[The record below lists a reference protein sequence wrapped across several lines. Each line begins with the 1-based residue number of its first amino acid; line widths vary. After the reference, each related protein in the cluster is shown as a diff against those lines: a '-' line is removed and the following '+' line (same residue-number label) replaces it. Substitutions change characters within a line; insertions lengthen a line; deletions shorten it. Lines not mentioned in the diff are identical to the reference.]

1 MERAA
6 SRQAWRVVLGALMVL
21 ALISVPGGF
30 VGAKEKP
37 HSEEAASKSRAP
49 DAAQE
54 EGADSGQSSQTS
66 AEDESATQEDESA
79 TGGEEA
85 TETGSSA
92 EGSESGSAESTGG
105 GSSSGSRQTRTSAG
119 EGEGNQPEAECP
131 EGTEFLVKF
140 EWNGTAFVP
149 EGGDP
154 KGVTITDVVLDEEGE
169 PTSVSFT
176 SEVEI
181 AVVAVKTGGGTTFV
195 TINGTSGTVS
205 SPDVHAISNL
215 TFCVPTKEPPPP
227 PPPGEI
233 TVDLVKD
240 NDADGDGTFTDS
252 EEASEEGQ
260 DVTFQVVITNTSDVD
275 VQIMSLTDAFG
286 ETTIDQ
292 LPCLTAGGQS
302 VLGMWLDP
310 DESVTCTFTVQDYAP
325 PAGESLV
332 DTVEVIVCA
341 KGSDDRA
348 SDSDTSIVTTSEV
361 LGGIVTPPRP
371 GVQPP
376 AAPGEQVAGA
386 QALAVTGSE
395 LAWMAL
401 LAVSLLAAGIA
412 LLYSARS
419 GTLKQRA

>member
-1 MERAA
+1 
-6 SRQAWRVVLGALMVL
+6 MVL
-21 ALISVPGGF
+21 AFISVPAGF
-30 VGAKEKP
+30 VAAEQEP
-37 HSEEAASKSRAP
+37 HSEEAAESSATESSEEEA
-49 DAAQE
+49 DAGGTAQTAE
-54 EGADSGQSSQTS
+54 ADESTT
-66 AEDESATQEDESA
+66 EDGESATED
-79 TGGEEA
+79 EEA
-85 TETGSSA
+85 TETDSSA
-92 EGSESGSAESTGG
+92 EGGDSGSDESA
-105 GSSSGSRQTRTSAG
+105 SSG
-119 EGEGNQPEAECP
+119 E
-131 EGTEFLVKF
+131 
-140 EWNGTAFVP
+140 
-149 EGGDP
+149 
-154 KGVTITDVVLDEEGE
+154 
-169 PTSVSFT
+169 
-176 SEVEI
+176 
-181 AVVAVKTGGGTTFV
+181 
-195 TINGTSGTVS
+195 
-205 SPDVHAISNL
+205 
-215 TFCVPTKEPPPP
+215 PTKEPPPP
-227 PPPGEI
+227 PPLGEI

-275 VQIMSLTDAFG
+275 MQIMGLTDAFG